1 MDRYQTRT
9 APTDAV
15 LVSQTRRGDH
25 HAYRTLVA
33 RHHEAVRLAA
43 LLLGGPSTLVRA
55 TFDAAH
61 GCLVRDAGS
70 AGAVRPYLLQL
81 AHRLH
86 QTPDPVDDL
95 VRGDAVDC
103 TPFRESVPTA
113 HPSLAAEVSW
123 LPHSWQAVLWH
134 RLVERDGDD
143 AVAAAVGVPPG
154 KVPLLVDGGLD
165 LIRRNLVAR
174 HRKGHH
180 RSAWPTGCGSSA
192 RTAGSPGRCCATPTS
207 ALGARACSTTSRPS
221 TPPFPASWPRRCWAR
236 PGCRTWRREGLD
248 RLDQPAT
255 TPPAGDRLGPDNAT
269 RLHQNGALPT
279 MVVWP

>member
-86 QTPDPVDDL
+86 QAPDPVDDL

-174 HRKGHH
+174 HRKGSPPQCLAHGLRLE
-180 RSAWPTGCGSSA
+180 RSNGGVPRAVLRHAHECARCARLLDDLAAVDTALPRVMAEALLGEAGVPYLAARGSRQA
-192 RTAGSPGRCCATPTS
+192 RPAGYDS
-207 ALGARACSTTSRPS
+207 TSR
-221 TPPFPASWPRRCWAR
+221 
-236 PGCRTWRREGLD
+236 
-248 RLDQPAT
+248 
-255 TPPAGDRLGPDNAT
+255 
-269 RLHQNGALPT
+269 
-279 MVVWP
+279 